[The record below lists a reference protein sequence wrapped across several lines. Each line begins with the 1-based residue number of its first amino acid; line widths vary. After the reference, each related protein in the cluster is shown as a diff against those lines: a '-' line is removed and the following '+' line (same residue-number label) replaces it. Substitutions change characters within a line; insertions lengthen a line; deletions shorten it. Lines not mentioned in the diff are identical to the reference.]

1 MFMKLFRLL
10 PLIVLVPG
18 LGGASPARAVAD
30 TSPSLAPL
38 IAHTDWLHE
47 RATRASLR
55 GKVVLVDVFTFGCYN
70 CANVRP
76 NLQSLYKKRG
86 NDLEI
91 IGVHTPETP
100 YERDRSNVFANLA
113 KQGVVWPVAIDNDQ
127 TLWNAFG
134 VDAWPTQLIFDR
146 HGVLRK
152 TIVGDSQDDAVDAEV
167 AKLIAE
173 PR

>member
-1 MFMKLFRLL
+1 MKFAGTAA
-10 PLIVLVPG
+10 LIALCAGIVGSSHV
-18 LGGASPARAVAD
+18 RAAD
-30 TSPSLAPL
+30 APSLAPL
-38 IAHTDWLHE
+38 LSHTDWLK
-47 RATRASLR
+47 TRVSSADLR

-76 NLQSLYKKRG
+76 NLQALYKKRG
-86 NDLEI
+86 KDVEI

-100 YERDRSNVFANLA
+100 YERERSNVVANLA

-146 HGVLRK
+146 HGTLRK
-152 TIVGDSQDDAVDAEV
+152 TIVGDSQDADVDAEID
-167 AKLIAE
+167 KLIAE
-173 PR
+173 N

>member
-1 MFMKLFRLL
+1 MKLASLFALLLLSYGRLSD
-10 PLIVLVPG
+10 P
-18 LGGASPARAVAD
+18 AVAS
-30 TSPSLAPL
+30 TTQASPSLAPL
-38 IAHTDWLHE
+38 YTHSDWLREHVTSGE
-47 RATRASLR
+47 LR

-86 NDLEI
+86 SDLVV

-100 YERDRSNVFANLA
+100 YERDRANVVANLA

-127 TLWNAFG
+127 TLWNDFN

-152 TIVGDSQDDAVDAEV
+152 TIVGDSQDNVVNAEV

-173 PR
+173 RD

>member
-1 MFMKLFRLL
+1 MKFSAAAA
-10 PLIVLVPG
+10 LIAICTG
-18 LGGASPARAVAD
+18 IAGSSHARAAD
-30 TSPSLAPL
+30 SPTLAPL
-38 IAHTDWLHE
+38 LSHTDWLK
-47 RATRASLR
+47 TRISSADLR
-55 GKVVLVDVFTFGCYN
+55 GKVILVDVFTFGCYN

-86 NDLEI
+86 DDLEI

-100 YERDRSNVFANLA
+100 YERDRSNVVANLA

-127 TLWNAFG
+127 TLWNDFG

-146 HGVLRK
+146 HGILRK
-152 TIVGDSQDDAVDAEV
+152 TIVGDSQDAAVDAEV

-173 PR
+173 RH

>member
-1 MFMKLFRLL
+1 MS
-10 PLIVLVPG
+10 G
-18 LGGASPARAVAD
+18 LEGASAVAVAD

-38 IAHTDWLHE
+38 IAHTDWLNE
-47 RATRASLR
+47 RVTRAKLR

-86 NDLEI
+86 DDLEI

-100 YERDRSNVFANLA
+100 YERDRANVVANLA

-127 TLWNAFG
+127 TLWSDFG
-134 VDAWPTQLIFDR
+134 VEAWPTQLIFDR
-146 HGVLRK
+146 HGILRK
-152 TIVGDSQDDAVDAEV
+152 TIVGDSQDADVDAEV
-167 AKLIAE
+167 SKLIAE